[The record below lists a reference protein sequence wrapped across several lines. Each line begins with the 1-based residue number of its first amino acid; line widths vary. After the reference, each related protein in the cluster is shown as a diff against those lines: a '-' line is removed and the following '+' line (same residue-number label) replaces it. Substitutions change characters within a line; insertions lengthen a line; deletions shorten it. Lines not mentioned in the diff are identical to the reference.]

1 MADFWTE
8 HFRFYLGEHRH
19 PWNRAT
25 HYVGIPIIV
34 LTPGLALAWMDWRWL
49 VGGQVVGWAFQ
60 LLGHR
65 IEGNKPALLERPI
78 SLVIGPLMVLV
89 SLLELVGVR
98 FGFAERARQGA

>member
-8 HFRFYLGEHRH
+8 QFRHYLGEHQH
-19 PWNRAT
+19 PGNRAT

-34 LTPGLALAWMDWRWL
+34 ITPVLALVWMDWRWL

-65 IEGNKPALLERPI
+65 IEGNKPALLKRPI
-78 SLVIGPLMVLV
+78 SLLIGPVMVIV
-89 SLLELVGVR
+89 ALLELVGVR
-98 FGFAERARQGA
+98 FAFAERARA